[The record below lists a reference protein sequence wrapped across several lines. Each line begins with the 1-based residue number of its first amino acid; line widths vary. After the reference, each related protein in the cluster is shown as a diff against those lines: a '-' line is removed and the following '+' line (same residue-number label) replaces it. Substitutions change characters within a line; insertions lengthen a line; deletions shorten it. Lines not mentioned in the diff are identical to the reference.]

1 MTILSNELSRYFD
14 VTLIVFKNKNK
25 FFLKKKVRT
34 VCLLNHNL
42 NYKNFYQRIIGV
54 HKIKKYILESDA
66 IISDNIHQFTK
77 LDKNIFIYANFFWE
91 KIYNPQKKIELNLK
105 KNDRIFSN
113 YIFKSKYIKT
123 SKLIKTPFFENQKKI
138 KKNKTK
144 ILISFG
150 TARFFLDK
158 NQILLLKK
166 NLASFFFKNYEFY
179 LDPIVY
185 DKIDKKK
192 NISKAKYD
200 QKMYDNT
207 RYAIIKPG
215 MGTVEECLKNNIEI
229 ISFTKNLNLEFK
241 EIAKTLS
248 KQKIGKKTNDIG
260 DAFKVLKKI
269 ILNEKTFYKNQKL
282 QWFGEKTIS
291 KYLRK
296 FYS

>member
-14 VTLIVFKNKNK
+14 VTLVVFKNKKK

-34 VCLLNHNL
+34 VCLSNHNL
-42 NYKNFYQRIIGV
+42 NYKNFYQRIIAV

-113 YIFKSKYIKT
+113 YIFKSKHIKT

-138 KKNKTK
+138 EKNKTK

-248 KQKIGKKTNDIG
+248 NQKIGKKTKDIG
-260 DAFKVLKKI
+260 SAFKVLKKI
-269 ILNEKTFYKNQKL
+269 IINEKTFYKNQKL

-291 KYLRK
+291 KYLRN

>member
-34 VCLLNHNL
+34 VCLSNHNL
-42 NYKNFYQRIIGV
+42 NYKNFYQRIIAV

-113 YIFKSKYIKT
+113 YIFKSKHIKT